1 MMYKLSWTLIY
12 IFIKHDK
19 HDLFW
24 YGQDALYSCKI
35 AQYMTTLQTIS
46 CIDKLKWLESPAP
59 HMRAKVSFSYPFFSQ
74 ESWETRGKHQVES
87 QILKDSMHTG
97 CANSH
102 VVTRVVY
109 REACDHHGSSPCDV
123 RPGSH
128 CLQPS
133 ENSLNK
139 TMKSAWNSDEI
150 LHKIYKI
157 CTVAPSN
164 FYKTG
169 DVTQT
174 LDSEVWAKS
183 ICHCFDVLRPACGS
197 SPQASPALSRRWEG
211 LFWLAHT
218 CLCAV
223 TITNVSRH
231 LCEEVT
237 SLEVGWIMS
246 LELSCLL
253 LSLARGSFW
262 YKCPL
267 CTFDCENFSPGSLHP
282 MATSSSS
289 NKMEQQPPD
298 WALLQLDVATN
309 QVNWSHVRLYMTER
323 FSHPPTAFVQRQNT
337 SLHEHVDR
345 SQICDHILRMRPC
358 PSFFDAYQP
367 CKMFHPEFILQNDI
381 LLWTPRTWPCH
392 AYQRR
397 RDLWNRCWN
406 CEIPHCGQLHRQGWE
421 HSEMFGF
428 RAWIASVE
436 PRFWYSVYCLEPNF
450 SGRLPLYT
458 IDFQDLQTCLATQP
472 FITTEL
478 HSKHDWKDS
487 VPSPPTYII
496 EVPSRVQP
504 LASNFNEP
512 ERVHNR
518 KMRNRDTTP
527 RGQRPTQSEVPP
539 HRRDPFLSAQI
550 PSDHVQS
557 CPSPRFGPGTPPRS
571 RQPTGSENS
580 LCLLPLQALRS
591 VLAPRPPPRTHMDL
605 NALPHHWRTRCQ
617 LHHHHMLPCLSTMA
631 DSDPDLPLPPASLKI
646 SPKRSKLV
654 HQAHSI
660 TSVPRSSCLYDG
672 WIREVRPV
680 RWLATSIPPPW
691 RQLQCLQVL
700 QPRPGIQ
707 RRHDWL
713 GSVVPPKIP
722 PFQPRWVRGTD
733 PDHPATNEHRRPRT
747 RHSDQLLLHEDA
759 EGAISGLLPLYSEPT
774 NHHTDPAPR
783 LAQICRWPLPACTHP
798 TRCCTTIQQQRRH
811 CGPWHHQCQHPT
823 SPTELGRLRP
833 QYYRGPR
840 HIPLAI
846 LQPRGQ
852 CYFHLTYFRGCWLQ
866 ARINPG
872 SLFTV
877 LPFRRSLTPGEDRPK
892 NTLSRFHFWR
902 SLTPGEDRPP
912 LRTFSFD
919 MWLCIITPLFPAMF
933 FSVCRWSR
941 FGWLCCSSMTR
952 PRHTVPTILHTG
964 LLSTPLSANR
974 EKMNV
979 CCYNRRS
986 HTTFLSVPDGQR
998 PRTRQC
1004 SHLWFKTFRTVRL
1017 YMDMHVPEWTSPF
1030 FPFQPPLLI
1039 PYC

>member
-1 MMYKLSWTLIY
+1 M
-12 IFIKHDK
+12 
-19 HDLFW
+19 
-24 YGQDALYSCKI
+24 
-35 AQYMTTLQTIS
+35 
-46 CIDKLKWLESPAP
+46 
-59 HMRAKVSFSYPFFSQ
+59 
-74 ESWETRGKHQVES
+74 
-87 QILKDSMHTG
+87 
-97 CANSH
+97 
-102 VVTRVVY
+102 
-109 REACDHHGSSPCDV
+109 
-123 RPGSH
+123 
-128 CLQPS
+128 
-133 ENSLNK
+133 
-139 TMKSAWNSDEI
+139 
-150 LHKIYKI
+150 
-157 CTVAPSN
+157 
-164 FYKTG
+164 
-169 DVTQT
+169 
-174 LDSEVWAKS
+174 
-183 ICHCFDVLRPACGS
+183 
-197 SPQASPALSRRWEG
+197 
-211 LFWLAHT
+211 
-218 CLCAV
+218 
-223 TITNVSRH
+223 SRH

-571 RQPTGSENS
+571 RQPTGSENW
-580 LCLLPLQALRS
+580 
-591 VLAPRPPPRTHMDL
+591 RP
-605 NALPHHWRTRCQ
+605 
-617 LHHHHMLPCLSTMA
+617 ST
-631 DSDPDLPLPPASLKI
+631 LPPTTSGSPISFGPSASTANSHGPQRIAAPLTNPVPTP
-646 SPKRSKLV
+646 SPSY
-654 HQAHSI
+654 AAMPIGPEFDWS
-660 TSVPRSSCLYDG
+660 SPRSLIG
-672 WIREVRPV
+672 N
-680 RWLATSIPPPW
+680 
-691 RQLQCLQVL
+691 
-700 QPRPGIQ
+700 
-707 RRHDWL
+707 
-713 GSVVPPKIP
+713 
-722 PFQPRWVRGTD
+722 F
-733 PDHPATNEHRRPRT
+733 HPASFKTTSMPSGTPTKT
-747 RHSDQLLLHEDA
+747 RD
-759 EGAISGLLPLYSEPT
+759 
-774 NHHTDPAPR
+774 
-783 LAQICRWPLPACTHP
+783 
-798 TRCCTTIQQQRRH
+798 
-811 CGPWHHQCQHPT
+811 PT
-823 SPTELGRLRP
+823 SP
-833 QYYRGPR
+833 
-840 HIPLAI
+840 
-846 LQPRGQ
+846 
-852 CYFHLTYFRGCWLQ
+852 
-866 ARINPG
+866 
-872 SLFTV
+872 
-877 LPFRRSLTPGEDRPK
+877 
-892 NTLSRFHFWR
+892 
-902 SLTPGEDRPP
+902 
-912 LRTFSFD
+912 
-919 MWLCIITPLFPAMF
+919 
-933 FSVCRWSR
+933 
-941 FGWLCCSSMTR
+941 
-952 PRHTVPTILHTG
+952 
-964 LLSTPLSANR
+964 
-974 EKMNV
+974 
-979 CCYNRRS
+979 
-986 HTTFLSVPDGQR
+986 
-998 PRTRQC
+998 
-1004 SHLWFKTFRTVRL
+1004 
-1017 YMDMHVPEWTSPF
+1017 
-1030 FPFQPPLLI
+1030 
-1039 PYC
+1039 